1 MFLQYS
7 RVCTNDVE
15 SSQADQKG
23 TVFVVFSS
31 VALVWW
37 RRAPKQHGQIPPRW
51 PCFRDSLVARRCTA
65 VLAPWRLGLQRCRR
79 LLVVIPHVSSE
90 FLRLAWWQAHDTFP
104 WGVGFCTIFYL
115 DIQLYYPGRWIIL
128 RDLNQNGVELDFLF
142 FLFFFIF
149 TQLKVPKLDSNKLEF
164 SKNLSVNPSY
174 GYFLG
179 VADQKLW
186 INSD

>member
-23 TVFVVFSS
+23 TVVVVFSS

-90 FLRLAWWQAHDTFP
+90 FLRLAWWQHTTHSDEASDFVRFSTWTYNCITQVAELFLEIWIKMVSSWTFC
-104 WGVGFCTIFYL
+104 FSCFSLFLHNSKYL
-115 DIQLYYPGRWIIL
+115 
-128 RDLNQNGVELDFLF
+128 
-142 FLFFFIF
+142 
-149 TQLKVPKLDSNKLEF
+149 S
-164 SKNLSVNPSY
+164 
-174 GYFLG
+174 
-179 VADQKLW
+179 
-186 INSD
+186 

>member
-1 MFLQYS
+1 M
-7 RVCTNDVE
+7 T
-15 SSQADQKG
+15 
-23 TVFVVFSS
+23 
-31 VALVWW
+31 
-37 RRAPKQHGQIPPRW
+37 
-51 PCFRDSLVARRCTA
+51 
-65 VLAPWRLGLQRCRR
+65 
-79 LLVVIPHVSSE
+79 
-90 FLRLAWWQAHDTFP
+90 AHDTFR
-104 WGVGFCTIFYL
+104 WGVGFCEIFYL